1 MTLSFAKKNLF
12 DAYVNDLQKQKI
24 PTKQLESAHLKTL
37 MQFSHTRCYCLPKTS
52 DLDILKRNGFFK
64 TVCQFTIEYNGLKD
78 DTFIND
84 KTDLIA
90 FAIEHTPLTPKMV
103 EILCQMVA
111 RPRYSWWLKER
122 VQEILNDNVSFREAF
137 ERIAFDNS
145 IEVPQMFR

>member
-1 MTLSFAKKNLF
+1 MVLKFTKENLF

-37 MQFSHTRCYCLPKTS
+37 MQFSHTRCYFLPKTS

-64 TVCQFTIEYNGLKD
+64 TVCQFTIEDNELKD

-90 FAIEHTPLTPKMV
+90 LAIEHTPLTPKMV
-103 EILCQMVA
+103 EILCQMVL

-122 VQEILNDNVSFREAF
+122 VQEILNNNTSFKENF
-137 ERIAFDNS
+137 ELIACQNS
-145 IEVPQMFR
+145 IDIPQTFR

>member
-1 MTLSFAKKNLF
+1 MVLKFTKENLF

-37 MQFSHTRCYCLPKTS
+37 MQFSHTRCYFLPKKS

-64 TVCQFTIEYNGLKD
+64 TVCQFTIEDNELKD

-90 FAIEHTPLTPKMV
+90 LAIEHTPLTPKMV
-103 EILCQMVA
+103 EILCQMVL

-122 VQEILNDNVSFREAF
+122 VQEILNNNTSFKENF
-137 ERIAFDNS
+137 ELIACQNS
-145 IEVPQMFR
+145 IDIPQTFR